1 LSLKLRRTAKGNA
14 LSHQHVFED
23 VRDDDASHRRSAAY
37 SNAHGLLV
45 ITIHDRGPVVERAF
59 GMSEYES
66 TETFTADQTSR
77 LKASLGDELIAAIA
91 QRFANSAAFGK
102 HCEAVGVGRG
112 TLWNRIGD

>member
-1 LSLKLRRTAKGNA
+1 MADR
-14 LSHQHVFED
+14 HIFED
-23 VRDDDASHRRSAAY
+23 RRDADGSTRRSVAY
-37 SNAHGLLV
+37 VNSRGELV
-45 ITIHDRGPVVERAF
+45 ITIHDRGPVVHRAF

-66 TETFTADQTSR
+66 TEIFTAAQTSR